1 MTKTYLI
8 FIYNSRDRDIVEIE
22 IQGEEEKIRTCHLG
36 SPPVSDASAV
46 VHRLQRYVPVAAVAW
61 HCHTQKYRTNPV
73 RLQPASTYST
83 KKSLTFEEPN
93 DNLKKEE
100 CSLIGSDSDSSIY
113 LKTYAERH

>member
-1 MTKTYLI
+1 M
-8 FIYNSRDRDIVEIE
+8 EIE

-61 HCHTQKYRTNPV
+61 HCHTHKYRTNLV